1 MFSRHIRRLV
11 LVFVGSSLLASVDLP
26 SSSSPGLVVPTTD
39 SLKPATTNSSAP
51 VCAWE
56 PLLLLKFPIE
66 LPPPT
71 TLPTP
76 HVMSPFDIF
85 SDFDIDLAEKW
96 FPAWLAIAQTATR
109 DPSRL
114 LSSLLVEGAKMM
126 LYDHVMGAQ
135 SDVYVA
141 ESVEHHL
148 ASFGVRFVL
157 DLLFGLLG
165 CLLVRVRKIR
175 VSGVFV
181 GELTSWAMGQLHS
194 LVVSLASQVD
204 FRPTTTRC
212 AWDLVWILLLLD
224 IVAHLRR
231 SSPSP
236 PPPPPTH
243 PPQSRRR
250 RKRWYHGKRAKLW
263 TSRTD
268 ASRSRGYCRVIFE
281 LVMGYGIL
289 RVDYF
294 A

>member
-11 LVFVGSSLLASVDLP
+11 LVLVGSSLLASVDLP
-26 SSSSPGLVVPTTD
+26 SSSSPGLVVPPTD
-39 SLKPATTNSSAP
+39 SFKPATNNTSAP
-51 VCAWE
+51 TCALE
-56 PLLLLKFPIE
+56 PLLLLKFPTE

-76 HVMSPFDIF
+76 HVMSPFDLF
-85 SDFDIDLAEKW
+85 ADFDIDLAEKW
-96 FPAWLAIAQTATR
+96 FPAWLVIAQTATR

-114 LSSLLVEGAKMM
+114 LSSLVVEGAKLM
-126 LYDHVMGAQ
+126 LYDHAMGAQ

-157 DLLFGLLG
+157 DMLLGLLG
-165 CLLVRVRKIR
+165 CLLVRVKKIR
-175 VSGVFV
+175 IQRVVV
-181 GELTSWAMGQLHS
+181 EELISWAAGQIHC
-194 LVVSLASQVD
+194 LVIALASHAD
-204 FRPTTTRC
+204 LRPITLRC

-224 IVAHLRR
+224 MIAYLRR

-250 RKRWYHGKRAKLW
+250 RKRWYHGKRA
-263 TSRTD
+263 
-268 ASRSRGYCRVIFE
+268 
-281 LVMGYGIL
+281 
-289 RVDYF
+289 
-294 A
+294 

>member
-1 MFSRHIRRLV
+1 MFSRHIRRLF
-11 LVFVGSSLLASVDLP
+11 LVFVGSSLLASVDSP

-39 SLKPATTNSSAP
+39 FLKPATTNSSAP

-56 PLLLLKFPIE
+56 PLLLLKFPTE
-66 LPPPT
+66 SPPPT

-76 HVMSPFDIF
+76 YAMSPFDIF

-96 FPAWLAIAQTATR
+96 FPAWLVIAQTATR

-114 LSSLLVEGAKMM
+114 LSSLVVEGAKLMF
-126 LYDHVMGAQ
+126 YDHVMGAQ

-141 ESVEHHL
+141 ESVEHRL

-157 DLLFGLLG
+157 DMLFAMLG

-181 GELTSWAMGQLHS
+181 AELTSWAMGQIHC
-194 LVVSLASQVD
+194 LVVSLASHAD
-204 FRPTTTRC
+204 LRPIMLRC

-224 IVAHLRR
+224 IVAYLRR